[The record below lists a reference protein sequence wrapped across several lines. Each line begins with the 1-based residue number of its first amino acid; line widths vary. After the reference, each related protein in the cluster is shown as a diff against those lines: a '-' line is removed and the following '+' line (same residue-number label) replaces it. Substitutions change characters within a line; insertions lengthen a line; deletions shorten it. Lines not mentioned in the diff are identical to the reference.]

1 MPHIDARSG
10 EVVIR
15 IVYDGAPEAGK
26 TTNVQQLSNLISLQR
41 RGASKSPG
49 TTGERT
55 EFFDWLDF
63 SGGYLDGR
71 RVRCQLVSVP
81 GQSRLLHRRRYLL
94 ETADAVV
101 FVADSRVEMFDGA
114 AGNFLATLRIVERV
128 CRGVPVGVIVQA
140 NKQDLPGALAPEM
153 VMAALG
159 ATKPVLAIGSAASR
173 GDGVMQT
180 FILAVRLAT
189 DRVRTLLLDETLSDL
204 PMASETPDGL
214 HGAMV
219 EIEGNAP
226 PPIPPLYSPPP
237 PVLDDD
243 VLQSEAS
250 GERERLAAETLRIAA
265 ERAEAERAEAERAEA
280 ERAEAER
287 LEAERAEAERLEAER
302 AAAAAAERLEAERA
316 AAERIASE
324 QAEAAVL
331 RAVARVEAERQAAD
345 HAAEQRLAAGRAA
358 VERPAAETHG
368 SHPQARDPAGS
379 LRWMITPRR
388 NRLVAG
394 SAPPI
399 PDATEISSGHV
410 WPPVKG
416 RAAIAFAADGPFT
429 IPEVVRPWAPAG
441 ALELLSDSGWVL
453 HTTERWVFESE
464 PEARRHLLTLVRD
477 LIARA
482 TSIPDGRSL
491 AVAMHGEAWRLWLVT
506 PRVPSVL
513 EALLAAFAEASVV
526 KVTACVE
533 RTLAGLRELGAVAP
547 ILGGLAGLTLH
558 DGRLGILGIEERGT
572 DAVVTDPMGEL
583 FDLLDRHAHVDPAL
597 GRWLDTEGL
606 QLLSRAR
613 GGVRL

>member
-243 VLQSEAS
+243 ALQSEAS

-265 ERAEAERAEAERAEA
+265 ERAEAER
-280 ERAEAER
+280 
-287 LEAERAEAERLEAER
+287 LEAERAE
-302 AAAAAAERLEAERA
+302 
-316 AAERIASE
+316 
-324 QAEAAVL
+324 
-331 RAVARVEAERQAAD
+331 
-345 HAAEQRLAAGRAA
+345 
-358 VERPAAETHG
+358 
-368 SHPQARDPAGS
+368 
-379 LRWMITPRR
+379 
-388 NRLVAG
+388 
-394 SAPPI
+394 
-399 PDATEISSGHV
+399 
-410 WPPVKG
+410 
-416 RAAIAFAADGPFT
+416 
-429 IPEVVRPWAPAG
+429 
-441 ALELLSDSGWVL
+441 
-453 HTTERWVFESE
+453 
-464 PEARRHLLTLVRD
+464 
-477 LIARA
+477 
-482 TSIPDGRSL
+482 
-491 AVAMHGEAWRLWLVT
+491 
-506 PRVPSVL
+506 
-513 EALLAAFAEASVV
+513 
-526 KVTACVE
+526 
-533 RTLAGLRELGAVAP
+533 
-547 ILGGLAGLTLH
+547 
-558 DGRLGILGIEERGT
+558 
-572 DAVVTDPMGEL
+572 
-583 FDLLDRHAHVDPAL
+583 
-597 GRWLDTEGL
+597 
-606 QLLSRAR
+606 
-613 GGVRL
+613 